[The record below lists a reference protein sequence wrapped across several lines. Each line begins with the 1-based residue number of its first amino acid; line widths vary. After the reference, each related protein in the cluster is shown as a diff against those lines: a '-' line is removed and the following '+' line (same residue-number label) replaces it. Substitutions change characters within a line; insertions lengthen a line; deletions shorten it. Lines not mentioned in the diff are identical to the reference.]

1 MKLARKLTHGC
12 MNDWMDELMTNTFEI
27 TSSSWWITIPVCRQA
42 DNHAC
47 LPTRQATIQSY
58 FLIVPQTL
66 GIITMVR

>member
-42 DNHAC
+42 GNH
-47 LPTRQATIQSY
+47 ATIQSY

-66 GIITMVR
+66 GIIPMVR